1 MSDSSLPIL
10 LATAPA
16 ALAVPALALG
26 ACMGSFLNV
35 VAWRLPRNQSFVHP
49 PSSCPRCGTRLR
61 WHDNVPILGW
71 LLLGGRCR
79 HCHTAIPVRYPAV
92 ELLAA
97 GLWVALLFARP
108 EAMGSAPNPWLLV
121 LAGWTLAAWLI
132 PLVLVDLERMLLPE
146 PLCRWGLITGLVA
159 TALLG
164 ALQGDGTART
174 LLFSHLLAAAAG
186 LLGFEALSALGE
198 KAMGRPALGLGDARL
213 AALIGA
219 WLGPLGLA
227 VTVALAVFGGA
238 VVGGLARL
246 SGRLGPQQPFPFGPF
261 LAAGALVVWIG
272 GAQPWLV
279 LSGLEPLLAP
289 GV

>member
-1 MSDSSLPIL
+1 MSESSFTIL
-10 LATAPA
+10 MATAPA

-35 VAWRLPRNQSFVHP
+35 VAWRLPRGQSFVRP
-49 PSSCPRCGTRLR
+49 PSHCPRCGTRLR
-61 WHDNVPILGW
+61 WHDNLPILGW
-71 LLLGGRCR
+71 LLLGGNCR
-79 HCHTAIPVRYPAV
+79 HCRTPIPVRYPAV

-108 EAMGSAPNPWLLV
+108 EAMGSAPNPWLVV

-132 PLVLVDLERMLLPE
+132 PLVLVDLESMLLPE
-146 PLCRWGLITGLVA
+146 PLCRWGLISGLVA
-159 TALLG
+159 TAVLG
-164 ALQGDGTART
+164 TLQGDGTARA
-174 LLFSHLLAAAAG
+174 LLLSHMLAAALG
-186 LLGFEALSALGE
+186 LLGFEALSALSE
-198 KAMGRPALGLGDARL
+198 KALGRPALGLGDARL

-238 VVGGLARL
+238 VVGGVARL
-246 SGRLGPQQPFPFGPF
+246 SGRLGPNQPFPFGPF
-261 LAAGALVVWIG
+261 LAAAALVVWIG
-272 GAQPWLV
+272 GALPWVALT
-279 LSGLEPLLAP
+279 GLGPLLAP

>member
-1 MSDSSLPIL
+1 MSDSSFQTLM
-10 LATAPA
+10 ATAPA
-16 ALAVPALALG
+16 ALAIPALVLG

-35 VAWRLPRNQSFVHP
+35 VAWRLPRNQSFVLP

-61 WHDNVPILGW
+61 WHDNLPIIGW

-79 HCHTAIPVRYPAV
+79 HCRTPIPVRYPAV

-108 EAMGSAPNPWLLV
+108 EAMGSAPNPWLLL
-121 LAGWTLAAWLI
+121 LAGWTLAAWLL

-146 PLCRWGLITGLVA
+146 PLCRWGLITGLAA

-164 ALQGDGTART
+164 ALQDDGTART
-174 LLFSHLLAAAAG
+174 LLFSHLLASAVG
-186 LLGFEALSALGE
+186 LVGFEALSALGE

-246 SGRLGPQQPFPFGPF
+246 TGRLGPQQPFPFGPF

-272 GAQPWLV
+272 GAQPWV
-279 LSGLEPLLAP
+279 ILSGLEPLLVP